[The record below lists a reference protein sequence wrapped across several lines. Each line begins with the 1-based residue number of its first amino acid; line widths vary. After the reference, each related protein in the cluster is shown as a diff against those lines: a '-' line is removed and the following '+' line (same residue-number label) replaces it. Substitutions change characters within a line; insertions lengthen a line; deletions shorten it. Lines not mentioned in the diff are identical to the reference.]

1 MKKCKYCGKTFPDDY
16 FGVALTTPRKVF
28 RRRKCRDCYRATK
41 QSLIEK
47 HYRWISEYK
56 QSRGCYRCGNADSR
70 VLDFHHKIEGTKSFT
85 IGGLRREVGSEKL
98 IKEIK
103 KCIVVCANCHRI
115 IHDEIRRGL
124 EGKSGA

>member
-16 FGVALTTPRKVF
+16 FGVALTTPHKVF

-41 QSLIEK
+41 YALIEK
-47 HYRWISEYK
+47 HYKWVAEYK
-56 QSRGCYRCGNADSR
+56 KKLGCGRCGNTDPR
-70 VLDFHHKIEGTKSFT
+70 VLDFHHKDERTKSFT
-85 IGGLRREVGSEKL
+85 IGLVRREVGAEKL

-115 IHDEIRRGL
+115 IHDEIRRKV
-124 EGKSGA
+124 ESKNGA